1 MGDQEL
7 FKPSREIP
15 VNIEDEMRRSYL
27 DYAMS
32 VIIGRALP
40 DVRDGLKPVHRRILY
55 AMYKE
60 GNTSD
65 KRYIKCAGVVGEVIK
80 KYHPHGDA
88 AVYDTLVRMAQAFN
102 MRYLLIDGQ
111 GNFGS
116 VDGDPPAA
124 YRYTEC
130 RLARIAE
137 EMLEDI
143 EKETVDFIPNFDES
157 TEEPTVLPTRIPNLL
172 TSGSDGIAVGMAT
185 KIPPHNLTEIID
197 ATILLIN
204 KPTASID
211 EVLSLVP
218 GPDFPT
224 GAYLYGKSGIKSAYE
239 TGRGQFTMRA
249 KAAIER
255 PTKEKQQI
263 VITEIP
269 YQVNKSKVIERIA
282 QLVQEKKIEGI
293 SDVRDESDRDGMRI
307 VVELKRGEQPE
318 VILNNLYKHTQLQE
332 NFGMIMLAIVNGQP
346 RTLPL
351 IEAIQLF
358 IDHRVNV
365 VRRRTAYD
373 LRKAQERAEILKGFL
388 KALSQLYPII
398 EHIRGSA
405 TGREARDGLVK
416 SHNYAEPQTVKVTV
430 RTRDGDKLD
439 RQITWNNNRSRTKS
453 YLSEPTLKY
462 PVQASERLMK
472 LILAEKKTVP
482 SDYRQSDT
490 RYVPLIHDRNY
501 RWYLESDKEKEI
513 VTTVPPEFDYTER
526 QAQAIV
532 ELQLQRLTALE
543 REKIQQEYDE
553 LQNKIA
559 QYEEILGSEKVLKK
573 VIVNELREI
582 QKDYGDLR
590 RTEIIEEQAEIKLE
604 DLIAVEDVVITVSHS
619 GYLKRTPLSIY
630 RQQIRGGKGRLGM
643 KTRDEDFVEHLFIA
657 STHSYI
663 LVFTNTGKMYWLK
676 VYEIPDVGAAG
687 KGKNIVN
694 LVNLASGEKVA
705 AVVVVR
711 ELPDEPKDVT
721 IEGETY
727 AAEGYVTLVTRLGI
741 IKKTRLA
748 EFSSPNSRGIIAM
761 KVEEGDAL
769 IGATLTSGRDTI
781 FLASHE
787 GMAIRFPESDVR
799 DMGRAAYGVYAMDLE
814 KGDYIVGMEIVGEK
828 ELILSVSEKGYGKRT
843 AITEYRLQS
852 RAGKGVINLKTVE
865 RNGKVVGVLS
875 VSEESEVMLIS
886 QQGKITRLDASTIR
900 ESGRSAQGVRL
911 INLEEGDQ
919 VAAVCLVSS
928 ENGEDSTQQTKLIQ

>member
-7 FKPSREIP
+7 IKPAREIP
-15 VNIEDEMRRSYL
+15 VNIEDEMRKSYL

-88 AVYDTLVRMAQAFN
+88 AVYDTLVRMAQNFN

-137 EMLEDI
+137 EMLADI

-197 ATILLIN
+197 ATILLIS
-204 KPTASID
+204 KPNASID

-307 VVELKRGEQPE
+307 VVDLKRGEQPE
-318 VILNNLYKHTQLQE
+318 VVLNNLYKHTQLQE

-351 IEAIQLF
+351 IDAIQLF
-358 IDHRVNV
+358 IDHRVSV

-373 LRKAQERAEILKGFL
+373 LRKAQERAHILEGFL
-388 KALSQLYPII
+388 KALRHLDAII
-398 EHIRGSA
+398 KLIRASK
-405 TGREARDGLVK
+405 TPPEARQGLI
-416 SHNYAEPQTVKVTV
+416 AQF
-430 RTRDGDKLD
+430 
-439 RQITWNNNRSRTKS
+439 
-453 YLSEPTLKY
+453 
-462 PVQASERLMK
+462 
-472 LILAEKKTVP
+472 
-482 SDYRQSDT
+482 
-490 RYVPLIHDRNY
+490 
-501 RWYLESDKEKEI
+501 
-513 VTTVPPEFDYTER
+513 EFTER
-526 QAQAIV
+526 QAQAIL

-543 REKIQQEYDE
+543 REKIQQEYDD
-553 LQNKIA
+553 LQKKIA
-559 QYEEILGSEKVLKK
+559 QYQEILASEKVLKK

-630 RQQIRGGKGRLGM
+630 RQQGRGGKGRLGM

-799 DMGRAAYGVYAMDLE
+799 DMGRAAYGVYAMDLD

-843 AITEYRLQS
+843 QITEYRLQS

-928 ENGEDSTQQTKLIQ
+928 ENGDDGAQQPKLIQ

>member
-7 FKPSREIP
+7 IPPTRQIP
-15 VNIEDEMRRSYL
+15 VNIEDEMRSSYL

-88 AVYDTLVRMAQAFN
+88 AVYDTLVRMTQDFN
-102 MRYLLIDGQ
+102 MRYPLIDGQ

-116 VDGDPPAA
+116 VDGDPAAA

-130 RLARIAE
+130 RLSRLAE
-137 EMLEDI
+137 ELLADI
-143 EKETVDFIPNFDES
+143 EKETVDFVPNFDES
-157 TEEPTVLPTRIPNLL
+157 TEEPTVLPTKLPNLL
-172 TSGSDGIAVGMAT
+172 INGSDGIAVGMAT

-204 KPTASID
+204 KPGATLD

-224 GAYLYGKSGIKSAYE
+224 GAYIYGKGGIKAAYQ

-269 YQVNKSKVIERIA
+269 FQVNKAKTIERIA
-282 QLVQEKKIEGI
+282 ELVQDKKIDGI

-307 VVELKRGEQPE
+307 VVELRRGEQPE

-332 NFGMIMLAIVNGQP
+332 TFGMILLAIVNGQP

-351 IEAIQLF
+351 IDAIQLF
-358 IDHRVNV
+358 IDHRVSV

-373 LRKAQERAEILKGFL
+373 LRKAEERAHILQGFL
-388 KALSQLYPII
+388 KALDHLDAIIKLIRASQTPK
-398 EHIRGSA
+398 
-405 TGREARDGLVK
+405 EAREGLM
-416 SHNYAEPQTVKVTV
+416 
-430 RTRDGDKLD
+430 TR
-439 RQITWNNNRSRTKS
+439 
-453 YLSEPTLKY
+453 
-462 PVQASERLMK
+462 
-472 LILAEKKTVP
+472 
-482 SDYRQSDT
+482 
-490 RYVPLIHDRNY
+490 
-501 RWYLESDKEKEI
+501 
-513 VTTVPPEFDYTER
+513 FDFTER
-526 QAQAIV
+526 QAQAIL

-543 REKIQQEYDE
+543 RNKIQEEYDS
-553 LQNKIA
+553 LLKKIA
-559 QYEEILGSEKVLKK
+559 EYKEILANEKALKK
-573 VIVNELREI
+573 VIIDELKQV
-582 QKDYGDLR
+582 QKDYGDVR

-604 DLIAVEDVVITVSHS
+604 DLIADEDVVITVSHS
-619 GYLKRTPLSIY
+619 GFLKRTPLSVY
-630 RQQIRGGKGRLGM
+630 RQQGRGGKGRMGM
-643 KTRDEDFVEHLFIA
+643 KTREEDFVEHLFIA

-663 LVFTNTGKMYWLK
+663 LVFTNTGKLYWLK

-687 KGKNIVN
+687 RGKHILN
-694 LVNLASGEKVA
+694 LVNLSKEEKVA
-705 AVVVVR
+705 DLMAVK
-711 ELPDEPKDVT
+711 ELPEEPKDIE
-721 IEGETY
+721 IEGATN

-748 EFSSPNSRGIIAM
+748 EFSNPRSAGIMAM
-761 KVEEGDAL
+761 KIEEGDEL
-769 IGATLTSGRDTI
+769 IAAKLTSGRNNI
-781 FLASHE
+781 FLATHE

-799 DMGRAAYGVYAMDLE
+799 DMGRAAYGVYGMDLE
-814 KGDYIVGMEIVGEK
+814 KGDYIVGMEIVG
-828 ELILSVSEKGYGKRT
+828 
-843 AITEYRLQS
+843 
-852 RAGKGVINLKTVE
+852 
-865 RNGKVVGVLS
+865 
-875 VSEESEVMLIS
+875 
-886 QQGKITRLDASTIR
+886 
-900 ESGRSAQGVRL
+900 
-911 INLEEGDQ
+911 
-919 VAAVCLVSS
+919 
-928 ENGEDSTQQTKLIQ
+928 

>member
-7 FKPSREIP
+7 FKPAREIP
-15 VNIEDEMRRSYL
+15 VNIEDEMRKSYL

-137 EMLEDI
+137 EMLADI

-185 KIPPHNLTEIID
+185 KIPPHNLTEIIE

-249 KAAIER
+249 KAAIEH

-269 YQVNKSKVIERIA
+269 YQVNKSRVIERIA
-282 QLVQEKKIEGI
+282 ELVQEKKMEGI

-346 RTLPL
+346 RILPL

-373 LRKAQERAEILKGFL
+373 LRKAQERAHILEGFL
-388 KALSQLYPII
+388 KALRHLDAII
-398 EHIRGSA
+398 KLIRASK
-405 TGREARDGLVK
+405 TPPEARQGLI
-416 SHNYAEPQTVKVTV
+416 AQF
-430 RTRDGDKLD
+430 
-439 RQITWNNNRSRTKS
+439 
-453 YLSEPTLKY
+453 
-462 PVQASERLMK
+462 
-472 LILAEKKTVP
+472 
-482 SDYRQSDT
+482 
-490 RYVPLIHDRNY
+490 
-501 RWYLESDKEKEI
+501 
-513 VTTVPPEFDYTER
+513 EFTER
-526 QAQAIV
+526 QAQAIL

-553 LQNKIA
+553 LQKKIA
-559 QYEEILGSEKVLKK
+559 QYEEILASEKVLKK

-843 AITEYRLQS
+843 QITEYRLQS

-928 ENGEDSTQQTKLIQ
+928 ENGDDGAQQSKLIQ

>member
-7 FKPSREIP
+7 FKPSREVP
-15 VNIEDEMRRSYL
+15 VNIEDEMRKSYL

-88 AVYDTLVRMAQAFN
+88 AVYDTLVRMAQGFI
-102 MRYLLIDGQ
+102 MRYPLIDGQ

-116 VDGDPPAA
+116 VDGDPAAA

-185 KIPPHNLTEIID
+185 KIPPHNLTEIIE
-197 ATILLIN
+197 ATILLID

-224 GAYLYGKSGIKSAYE
+224 GAYLYGKSGIKSAYA

-255 PTKEKQQI
+255 PAKEKQQI

-346 RTLPL
+346 RVLPL

-373 LRKAQERAEILKGFL
+373 LRKAQERAHILEGFL
-388 KALSQLYPII
+388 KALQHLDAII
-398 EHIRGSA
+398 KLIRASKTPA
-405 TGREARDGLVK
+405 EARQGLI
-416 SHNYAEPQTVKVTV
+416 AQ
-430 RTRDGDKLD
+430 
-439 RQITWNNNRSRTKS
+439 
-453 YLSEPTLKY
+453 
-462 PVQASERLMK
+462 
-472 LILAEKKTVP
+472 
-482 SDYRQSDT
+482 
-490 RYVPLIHDRNY
+490 
-501 RWYLESDKEKEI
+501 LE
-513 VTTVPPEFDYTER
+513 FTER
-526 QAQAIV
+526 QAQAIL

-553 LQNKIA
+553 LQKKIA
-559 QYEEILGSEKVLKK
+559 QYEEILASEKVLKK

-604 DLIAVEDVVITVSHS
+604 DLIAVEDVVITISHS

-643 KTRDEDFVEHLFIA
+643 KTRDEDFIEHLFIA

-721 IEGETY
+721 VEGETF
-727 AAEGYVTLVTRLGI
+727 AAEGYVTLVTRFGI

-748 EFSSPNSRGIIAM
+748 EFSNPNSRGIIAM

-814 KGDYIVGMEIVGEK
+814 KGDYIVGMEIVGEQ

-843 AITEYRLQS
+843 QITEYRLQS

-886 QQGKITRLDASTIR
+886 QQGKITRLDAGKIR
-900 ESGRSAQGVRL
+900 ESGRSAQGVKL

-928 ENGEDSTQQTKLIQ
+928 ENGDEGAQQTKLIQ

>member
-1 MGDQEL
+1 
-7 FKPSREIP
+7 
-15 VNIEDEMRRSYL
+15 
-27 DYAMS
+27 
-32 VIIGRALP
+32 
-40 DVRDGLKPVHRRILY
+40 
-55 AMYKE
+55 
-60 GNTSD
+60 
-65 KRYIKCAGVVGEVIK
+65 
-80 KYHPHGDA
+80 
-88 AVYDTLVRMAQAFN
+88 
-102 MRYLLIDGQ
+102 
-111 GNFGS
+111 
-116 VDGDPPAA
+116 
-124 YRYTEC
+124 
-130 RLARIAE
+130 
-137 EMLEDI
+137 
-143 EKETVDFIPNFDES
+143 
-157 TEEPTVLPTRIPNLL
+157 
-172 TSGSDGIAVGMAT
+172 
-185 KIPPHNLTEIID
+185 
-197 ATILLIN
+197 
-204 KPTASID
+204 
-211 EVLSLVP
+211 
-218 GPDFPT
+218 
-224 GAYLYGKSGIKSAYE
+224 
-239 TGRGQFTMRA
+239 MRA

-255 PTKEKQQI
+255 PAKEKQQI

-346 RTLPL
+346 RVLPL

-373 LRKAQERAEILKGFL
+373 LRKAQERAHILEGFL
-388 KALSQLYPII
+388 KALQHLDAII
-398 EHIRGSA
+398 KLIRASKTPA
-405 TGREARDGLVK
+405 EARQGLI
-416 SHNYAEPQTVKVTV
+416 AQ
-430 RTRDGDKLD
+430 
-439 RQITWNNNRSRTKS
+439 
-453 YLSEPTLKY
+453 
-462 PVQASERLMK
+462 
-472 LILAEKKTVP
+472 
-482 SDYRQSDT
+482 
-490 RYVPLIHDRNY
+490 
-501 RWYLESDKEKEI
+501 LE
-513 VTTVPPEFDYTER
+513 FTER
-526 QAQAIV
+526 QAQAIL

-553 LQNKIA
+553 LQKKIA
-559 QYEEILGSEKVLKK
+559 QYEEILASEKVLKK

-604 DLIAVEDVVITVSHS
+604 DLIAVEDVVITISHS

-643 KTRDEDFVEHLFIA
+643 KTRDEDFIEHLFIA

-721 IEGETY
+721 VEGETF
-727 AAEGYVTLVTRLGI
+727 AAEGYVTLVTRFGI

-748 EFSSPNSRGIIAM
+748 EFSNPNSRGIIAM

-814 KGDYIVGMEIVGEK
+814 KGDYIVGMEIVGEQ

-843 AITEYRLQS
+843 QITEYRLQS

-886 QQGKITRLDASTIR
+886 QQGKITRLDAGKIR
-900 ESGRSAQGVRL
+900 ESGRSAQGVKL

-928 ENGEDSTQQTKLIQ
+928 ENGDEGAQQTKLIQ

>member
-7 FKPSREIP
+7 IPPTRQIP
-15 VNIEDEMRRSYL
+15 VNIEDEMRSSYL

-60 GNTSD
+60 GITSD
-65 KRYIKCAGVVGEVIK
+65 KRYVKCAGVVGEVIK

-88 AVYDTLVRMAQAFN
+88 AVYDTLVRMAQDFN

-130 RLARIAE
+130 RLSRLAE
-137 EMLEDI
+137 ELLADI
-143 EKETVDFIPNFDES
+143 DKETVDFVPNFDES
-157 TEEPTVLPTRIPNLL
+157 TEEPSVLPTKVPNLL
-172 TSGSDGIAVGMAT
+172 INGSDGIAVGMAT

-204 KPTASID
+204 KPGATLD

-224 GAYLYGKSGIKSAYE
+224 GAYIYGKGGIKAAYQ

-269 YQVNKSKVIERIA
+269 FQVNKAKTIERIA
-282 QLVQEKKIEGI
+282 ELVQDKKMDGI
-293 SDVRDESDRDGMRI
+293 SDVRDESDREGMRI
-307 VVELKRGEQPE
+307 VVELRRGEQPE

-332 NFGMIMLAIVNGQP
+332 TFGMILLAIVNGQP

-351 IEAIQLF
+351 LDAIQLF
-358 IDHRVNV
+358 IDHRVTV
-365 VRRRTAYD
+365 VRRRTAYE
-373 LRKAQERAEILKGFL
+373 LRKAEERAHVLQGFL
-388 KALSQLYPII
+388 KALNHLDAIIKLIRASQTPK
-398 EHIRGSA
+398 
-405 TGREARDGLVK
+405 EAREGLM
-416 SHNYAEPQTVKVTV
+416 
-430 RTRDGDKLD
+430 TR
-439 RQITWNNNRSRTKS
+439 
-453 YLSEPTLKY
+453 
-462 PVQASERLMK
+462 
-472 LILAEKKTVP
+472 
-482 SDYRQSDT
+482 
-490 RYVPLIHDRNY
+490 
-501 RWYLESDKEKEI
+501 
-513 VTTVPPEFDYTER
+513 FDFTER
-526 QAQAIV
+526 QAQAIL

-543 REKIQQEYDE
+543 RNKIQEEYDA
-553 LQNKIA
+553 LLKKIA
-559 QYEEILGSEKVLKK
+559 EYKEILASEKALKQ
-573 VIVNELREI
+573 VIVDELKQV
-582 QKDYGDLR
+582 QKDYGDVR

-604 DLIAVEDVVITVSHS
+604 DLIADEDVVITVSHS
-619 GYLKRTPLSIY
+619 GYLKRTPLSSY
-630 RQQIRGGKGRLGM
+630 RQQGRGGKGRMGM

-663 LVFTNTGKMYWLK
+663 LVFTNTGKLYWLK

-687 KGKNIVN
+687 KGKHILN
-694 LVNLASGEKVA
+694 LVNLAKEEKVA
-705 AVVVVR
+705 DLVAVK
-711 ELPDEPKDVT
+711 ELPEEPKDVT
-721 IEGETY
+721 VEGETY

-748 EFSSPNSRGIIAM
+748 EFSNPRSAGIMAM
-761 KVEEGDAL
+761 RIEEGDEL
-769 IGATLTSGRDTI
+769 IGAKLTTGRDTI
-781 FLASHE
+781 FLASRE

-799 DMGRAAYGVYAMDLE
+799 DMGRAAYGVYGMDLE
-814 KGDYIVGMEIVGEK
+814 KGDTIIGMEIVGEK
-828 ELILSVSEKGYGKRT
+828 ELILSVTEKGYGKRT

-852 RAGKGVINLKTVE
+852 RAGKGVINVKTTE

-875 VSEESEVMLIS
+875 VTEESEVMIIS
-886 QQGKITRLDASTIR
+886 QQGKITRLDSSTIR
-900 ESGRSAQGVRL
+900 ESGRAAQGVRL

-919 VAAVCLVSS
+919 VAAACLVSES
-928 ENGEDSTQQTKLIQ
+928 NGNGGLPPSILPQGGPVQGTLIQ

>member
-7 FKPSREIP
+7 FKPAREIP
-15 VNIEDEMRRSYL
+15 VNIEDEMRKSYL

-88 AVYDTLVRMAQAFN
+88 AVYDTLVRMAQDFN

-137 EMLEDI
+137 EMLADI

-185 KIPPHNLTEIID
+185 KIPPHNLTEIIE

-204 KPTASID
+204 KPNASLD

-269 YQVNKSKVIERIA
+269 FQVNKSKVIERIA

-346 RTLPL
+346 RVLSLT
-351 IEAIQLF
+351 EAIQLF

-373 LRKAQERAEILKGFL
+373 LRKAQERAHILEGFL
-388 KALSQLYPII
+388 KALQHLDAII
-398 EHIRGSA
+398 KLIRASK
-405 TGREARDGLVK
+405 TPPEARQGLI
-416 SHNYAEPQTVKVTV
+416 AQF
-430 RTRDGDKLD
+430 
-439 RQITWNNNRSRTKS
+439 
-453 YLSEPTLKY
+453 
-462 PVQASERLMK
+462 
-472 LILAEKKTVP
+472 
-482 SDYRQSDT
+482 
-490 RYVPLIHDRNY
+490 
-501 RWYLESDKEKEI
+501 
-513 VTTVPPEFDYTER
+513 EFTER
-526 QAQAIV
+526 QAQAIL

-553 LQNKIA
+553 LLKKIA
-559 QYEEILGSEKVLKK
+559 QYEEILASEKVLKK

-604 DLIAVEDVVITVSHS
+604 DLIAVEDVVITISHS

-630 RQQIRGGKGRLGM
+630 RQQGRGGKGRLGM
-643 KTRDEDFVEHLFIA
+643 KTRDEDFIEHLFIA

-721 IEGETY
+721 IEGESY
-727 AAEGYVTLVTRLGI
+727 AEEGYVTLVTRLGI

-843 AITEYRLQS
+843 QITEYRLQS

-900 ESGRSAQGVRL
+900 ESGRSAQGVKL

-928 ENGEDSTQQTKLIQ
+928 ENGDNGTPQPKLIQ

>member
-1 MGDQEL
+1 
-7 FKPSREIP
+7 
-15 VNIEDEMRRSYL
+15 
-27 DYAMS
+27 
-32 VIIGRALP
+32 
-40 DVRDGLKPVHRRILY
+40 
-55 AMYKE
+55 
-60 GNTSD
+60 
-65 KRYIKCAGVVGEVIK
+65 
-80 KYHPHGDA
+80 
-88 AVYDTLVRMAQAFN
+88 
-102 MRYLLIDGQ
+102 
-111 GNFGS
+111 
-116 VDGDPPAA
+116 
-124 YRYTEC
+124 
-130 RLARIAE
+130 
-137 EMLEDI
+137 
-143 EKETVDFIPNFDES
+143 
-157 TEEPTVLPTRIPNLL
+157 
-172 TSGSDGIAVGMAT
+172 
-185 KIPPHNLTEIID
+185 
-197 ATILLIN
+197 
-204 KPTASID
+204 
-211 EVLSLVP
+211 
-218 GPDFPT
+218 
-224 GAYLYGKSGIKSAYE
+224 
-239 TGRGQFTMRA
+239 
-249 KAAIER
+249 
-255 PTKEKQQI
+255 
-263 VITEIP
+263 
-269 YQVNKSKVIERIA
+269 
-282 QLVQEKKIEGI
+282 

-346 RTLPL
+346 RVLSLT
-351 IEAIQLF
+351 EAIQLF

-373 LRKAQERAEILKGFL
+373 LRKAQERAHILEGFL
-388 KALSQLYPII
+388 KALQHLDAII
-398 EHIRGSA
+398 KLIRASK
-405 TGREARDGLVK
+405 TPPEARQGLI
-416 SHNYAEPQTVKVTV
+416 AQF
-430 RTRDGDKLD
+430 
-439 RQITWNNNRSRTKS
+439 
-453 YLSEPTLKY
+453 
-462 PVQASERLMK
+462 
-472 LILAEKKTVP
+472 
-482 SDYRQSDT
+482 
-490 RYVPLIHDRNY
+490 
-501 RWYLESDKEKEI
+501 
-513 VTTVPPEFDYTER
+513 EFTER
-526 QAQAIV
+526 QAQAIL

-553 LQNKIA
+553 LQKKIA
-559 QYEEILGSEKVLKK
+559 QYEEILASEKVLKK

-687 KGKNIVN
+687 RGKNIVN

-843 AITEYRLQS
+843 QITEYRLQS

-928 ENGEDSTQQTKLIQ
+928 ENGDNGTPQPKLIQ

>member
-7 FKPSREIP
+7 FKPTREIP
-15 VNIEDEMRRSYL
+15 VNIEDEMRKSYL

-60 GNTSD
+60 GITSD

-88 AVYDTLVRMAQAFN
+88 AVYDTLVRMAQEFN

-137 EMLEDI
+137 EMLDDI
-143 EKETVDFIPNFDES
+143 EKETVDFVPNFDES
-157 TEEPTVLPTRIPNLL
+157 TEEPVVLPTRVPNLL
-172 TSGSDGIAVGMAT
+172 INGSDGIAVGMAT

-204 KPTASID
+204 KPNATLE

-239 TGRGQFTMRA
+239 TGRGLFTMRA

-269 YQVNKSKVIERIA
+269 FQVNKAKVIERIA
-282 QLVQEKKIEGI
+282 QLVQDKKIEGI
-293 SDVRDESDRDGMRI
+293 SDVRDESDRDGMRM

-351 IEAIQLF
+351 IEALQLF
-358 IDHRVNV
+358 IDHRVTV

-373 LRKAQERAEILKGFL
+373 LRKAQERAHILEGFL
-388 KALSQLYPII
+388 KALQHLDAII
-398 EHIRGSA
+398 KLIRASKTPA
-405 TGREARDGLVK
+405 EARQGLM
-416 SHNYAEPQTVKVTV
+416 
-430 RTRDGDKLD
+430 
-439 RQITWNNNRSRTKS
+439 
-453 YLSEPTLKY
+453 
-462 PVQASERLMK
+462 ERF
-472 LILAEKKTVP
+472 
-482 SDYRQSDT
+482 
-490 RYVPLIHDRNY
+490 
-501 RWYLESDKEKEI
+501 
-513 VTTVPPEFDYTER
+513 EFTER
-526 QAQAIV
+526 QAQAIL

-543 REKIQQEYDE
+543 REKIQQEYDD
-553 LQNKIA
+553 LQKKIA
-559 QYEEILGSEKVLKK
+559 EYQEILASDKVLKK
-573 VIVNELREI
+573 VIVNELKEI

-619 GYLKRTPLSIY
+619 GYLKRTPVSIY
-630 RQQIRGGKGRLGM
+630 RQQGRGGKGRLGM

-721 IEGETY
+721 IEGEAY
-727 AAEGYVTLVTRLGI
+727 AVEGYVTLVTRLGL

-769 IGATLTSGRDTI
+769 IGATLTSGRDNI
-781 FLASHE
+781 FLATHE
-787 GMAIRFPESDVR
+787 GMAIRFPEGDVR

-814 KGDYIVGMEIVGEK
+814 KADYIVGMEIVGEK
-828 ELILSVSEKGYGKRT
+828 ELILSVTEKGYGKRT
-843 AITEYRLQS
+843 PITEYRLQS
-852 RAGKGVINLKTVE
+852 RAGKGVINVKTVE

-919 VAAVCLVSS
+919 VAAVCLVNA
-928 ENGEDSTQQTKLIQ
+928 ENGESESPQPKLIQ